1 MTVLQAVASYL
12 PPVARPVSEAADELR
27 LSASDAKI
35 YEKFY
40 GLRDYRVD
48 PAATGADLLVR
59 AARSLP
65 SLGRIAHR
73 VRYVL
78 HAKSVP
84 PSGPHAS
91 SPVQA
96 ARAALGLSGAAAF
109 AVTQHACASGLLALD
124 LAGRLLAA
132 DDDPDALALVLT
144 GEKTS
149 PIVNAAMPAPTVT
162 GESSAAC
169 LVGRDGD
176 GDGDVLLSYEWQVD
190 GEFRAGTAMPSA
202 TRSRFH
208 QRYPQ
213 TLADVIRT
221 AVRRAGL
228 ELSDLAIILPHNVNR
243 ASWVR
248 VAGLLGLPL
257 DRVYLDN
264 VPVTGHSFC
273 ADPFINY
280 RSAVDAD
287 RLPPGR
293 PYLLASVGLGAVYAA
308 MVLRARGS
316 VRRWT
321 A

>member
-1 MTVLQAVASYL
+1 MTVLQAVATYV
-12 PPVARPVSEAADELR
+12 PPVARPLSEAADELH

-48 PAATGADLLVR
+48 RAATGADLLEH

-65 SLGRIAHR
+65 SLGRAAHR

-84 PSGPHAS
+84 PSGPHADP
-91 SPVQA
+91 PVQA
-96 ARAALGLSGAAAF
+96 VRAALGLSGAVAF

-132 DDDPDALALVLT
+132 DDPDALALVLT
-144 GEKTS
+144 GEKADPT
-149 PIVNAAMPAPTVT
+149 VNQVMPAPTVT

-169 LVGRDGD
+169 LVGRA
-176 GDGDVLLSYEWQVD
+176 GDGDVLLSYEWRVD
-190 GEFRAGTAMPSA
+190 GEFRDGIAMPPP

-208 QRYPQ
+208 QRYPE
-213 TLADVIRT
+213 TLAEVIRV
-221 AVRRAGL
+221 AARRAGL
-228 ELSDLAIILPHNVNR
+228 ELSDLAMILPHNVNR

-248 VAGLLGLPL
+248 VAALLGLPL

-264 VPVTGHSFC
+264 VPITGHSFC
-273 ADPFINY
+273 ADPFVNY
-280 RSAVDAD
+280 RSALDAD
-287 RLPPGR
+287 LLPPGR

-308 MVLRARGS
+308 MVLLARGTAG
-316 VRRWT
+316 RWT
-321 A
+321 E

>member
-1 MTVLQAVASYL
+1 MTVLHAVATYV
-12 PPVARPVSEAADELR
+12 PPVAQPLSQVADELQ
-27 LSASDAKI
+27 LSATDARI

-48 PAATGADLLVR
+48 RSATGTDLLIR

-65 SLGRIAHR
+65 SLGRSAHR

-84 PSGPHAS
+84 PSGPHAN
-91 SPVQA
+91 SPAQSV
-96 ARAALGLSGAAAF
+96 RADLGLSGAVAF

-132 DDDPDALALVLT
+132 DDEPDALALVLT
-144 GEKTS
+144 GEKADPT
-149 PIVNAAMPAPTVT
+149 VNQVMPAPTVT

-169 LVGRDGD
+169 LVGRA
-176 GDGDVLLSYEWQVD
+176 GDGDVLLSYAWQVD
-190 GEFRAGTAMPSA
+190 GEFRDGTTMPES

-208 QRYPQ
+208 QRYPD
-213 TLADVIRT
+213 TLAQVIRT
-221 AVRRAGL
+221 AVERAGI
-228 ELSDLAIILPHNVNR
+228 ELGHLSIILPHNVNR

-248 VAGLLGLPL
+248 VVGLLGLPL

-264 VPVTGHSFC
+264 VPITGHSFC
-273 ADPFINY
+273 ADPFVNY

-287 RLPPGR
+287 LLPAGR

-308 MVLRARGS
+308 MVLRARGFA
-316 VRRWT
+316 RRWT